1 MANDNFIKKGVSKI
15 IGIMLLLIFLCRCTS
30 PSTKSYTIAHG
41 AIVRGDSTKQQLTL
55 VFTGHEF
62 ADGAQPIRN
71 ILKKHN
77 IKAAFFFTG
86 SFYRNPNFNRDVEN
100 LLKDGHYLGA
110 HSNDHL
116 LYCDWNKRDSL
127 LVNREEFLNDLE
139 ANYKEMERYGITKK
153 QAPYFLPPYEWYN
166 DSIAEWTADQGLQL
180 INMTHGTL
188 SHADYTTPD
197 NSNYRSSKAIYNS
210 ILDFESKN
218 TSGLNG
224 FLLLMHVGTDPSR
237 EDKLYH
243 LLEVLILELKSRK
256 YALVGLEDILAK
268 D

>member
-1 MANDNFIKKGVSKI
+1 
-15 IGIMLLLIFLCRCTS
+15 MLLLIFVCGCKST
-30 PSTKSYTIAHG
+30 STKSFTKDQG
-41 AIVRGDSTKQQLTL
+41 AIVRGDSSRQQLTL

-62 ADGAQPIRN
+62 ADGLEPIRK
-71 ILKKHN
+71 ILSKHK

-86 SFYRNPNFNRDVEN
+86 SFYRNPNFKRNVEN
-100 LLKDGHYLGA
+100 LIEEGHYLGA

-127 LVNREEFLNDLE
+127 LVTHQEFLNDLKS
-139 ANYKEMERYGITKK
+139 NYKEMARFGITKK

-180 INMTHGTL
+180 INMTNGTL

-197 NSNYRSSKAIYNS
+197 NSNYRSSEAIYNS

-218 TSGLNG
+218 TSGLKG
-224 FLLLMHVGTDPSR
+224 FLLLMHVGTEAIR
-237 EDKLYH
+237 EDKFYK
-243 LLEVLILELKSRK
+243 LLEKLILELKAKK
-256 YALVGLEDILAK
+256 YDFIGLKDILAK
-268 D
+268 E